1 MKHTL
6 DHTASTG
13 ETRVV
18 IAPGRRLH
26 EVLGASAE
34 AADEHRTRD
43 KEARTVYGSA
53 LGVFTSQ
60 SHPPMRARAGD
71 PPRTMAQK
79 ILAAR
84 SGAAP
89 SSDDFV
95 EAHVDQVVLARAPLR
110 AYGEALALGLKKSR
124 VEVAVAYEGRCVG
137 EGDFVDDARFAAA
150 DMVAHG
156 IVFARAGVGFPA
168 PVHLERFA
176 SPARLC
182 VTDEPRLAGVGGLG
196 MLTLIVP
203 TASLGRALAHGSVL
217 IRPPASVQI
226 LLGGRLRPFVCA
238 RDVAL
243 ELIRRGLGEVVRR
256 VEHSRAAPVVIEFGG
271 PSARLLSVAERSVM
285 AGIAQQVGAAAAVFV
300 GDERTEV
307 FLRDQ
312 RRSKAHR
319 ALSPDAG
326 APWEE
331 VINVDLGAVDPLLL
345 DTNGSVRAV
354 RDLAGQPVTQAL
366 LGGDGGVTLRD
377 LFAAATLLK
386 SKRVPMRLDFLV
398 AAPSRQML
406 EVLSRAGALT
416 DFIATGA
423 RLVEPDPRVVTG
435 ELYVPPPFGVSLR
448 TCDPEP
454 CVSGRRASVVA
465 SSETIAYAVATGVV
479 GDPRAFKRP
488 VRVTV
493 PRALPTDDV
502 LVARKVDRSDLPIS
516 ARATAR
522 AEVISRAPWNGT
534 LAISLVEAE
543 AFAQTSRWTN
553 GSGGGG
559 HGAGDL
565 AVICTTL
572 DEVREF
578 STRAGEL
585 SQAVRAVLAPH
596 IPSGLVAL
604 FSAAGIA
611 ALRIE
616 EDGLE
621 QLKGQRAVVLP
632 APSRWPEREPAYIV
646 ASGGARLA
654 LTWLALGAERT
665 WVTQGPAETRSGDG
679 RPSVAEGAAGPP
691 RKAGLSRKANRAV
704 AD

>member
-1 MKHTL
+1 
-6 DHTASTG
+6 
-13 ETRVV
+13 
-18 IAPGRRLH
+18 
-26 EVLGASAE
+26 
-34 AADEHRTRD
+34 
-43 KEARTVYGSA
+43 
-53 LGVFTSQ
+53 
-60 SHPPMRARAGD
+60 MRARAGD

-84 SGAAP
+84 SSASGW
-89 SSDDFV
+89 SSDFV
-95 EAHVDQVVLARAPLR
+95 EAHVDQVVLARSPVR
-110 AYGEALALGLKKSR
+110 AYGEALSLGLKKSR
-124 VEVAVAYEGRCVG
+124 VEVAVAYDGRCVG
-137 EGDFVDDARFAAA
+137 AGNLDDEARLAAA
-150 DMVAHG
+150 DMVSRG
-156 IVFARAGVGFPA
+156 ILFARAGVGFPA

-196 MLTLIVP
+196 MLTLVVP
-203 TASLGRALAHGSVL
+203 TASLGRALAHGTVV
-217 IRPPASVQI
+217 IRPPASVQV

-256 VEHSRAAPVVIEFGG
+256 VEHSRGAPVVIEFGG

-285 AGIAQQVGAAAAVFV
+285 AGLAQQVGAAAAVFV

-319 ALSPDAG
+319 ALLPDAG

-331 VINVDLGAVDPLLL
+331 VVNVDLGAVDPLLL
-345 DTNGSVRAV
+345 DTRGTVRAV

-366 LGGDGGVTLRD
+366 LGGDGGATLRD
-377 LFAAATLLK
+377 LFAAAMLLK

-406 EVLSRAGALT
+406 ETLSRAGALT

-435 ELYVPPPFGVSLR
+435 ELYSPPSFGVSLR

-454 CVSGRRASVVA
+454 CVPGRRPTVVA
-465 SSETIAYAVATGVV
+465 SSETIAYAVATGAV

-502 LVARKVDRSDLPIS
+502 LIARKVERGDSSAS
-516 ARATAR
+516 ARGTTPQWEGKSSPDVPWDAALTVQLIEAAT
-522 AEVISRAPWNGT
+522 
-534 LAISLVEAE
+534 
-543 AFAQTSRWTN
+543 FAQMSRLTN
-553 GSGGGG
+553 GSGPAS
-559 HGAGDL
+559 HGAADV
-565 AVICTTL
+565 AVVCTTL

-578 STRAGEL
+578 SGRASEPGHSL
-585 SQAVRAVLAPH
+585 RAVIAPY
-596 IPSGLVAL
+596 IPSALVGL
-604 FSAAGIA
+604 FSAAGIVA
-611 ALRIE
+611 IRVEADDAE
-616 EDGLE
+616 E
-621 QLKGQRAVVLP
+621 LKGQKTIVLP
-632 APSRWPEREPAYIV
+632 APSRWPERQAMTVIG
-646 ASGGARLA
+646 ASGAKVA
-654 LTWLALGAERT
+654 MTWLALGAERG
-665 WVTQGPAETRSGDG
+665 WVTQIASSAARGSGGRLTATDG
-679 RPSVAEGAAGPP
+679 SGASP
-691 RKAGLSRKANRAV
+691 RNTALSRKATRAV

>member
-1 MKHTL
+1 
-6 DHTASTG
+6 
-13 ETRVV
+13 
-18 IAPGRRLH
+18 
-26 EVLGASAE
+26 
-34 AADEHRTRD
+34 
-43 KEARTVYGSA
+43 
-53 LGVFTSQ
+53 
-60 SHPPMRARAGD
+60 MRARAGD

-84 SGAAP
+84 STAAA
-89 SSDDFV
+89 SEGDFI
-95 EAHVDQVVLARAPLR
+95 EAHVDQVVLARAPVR
-110 AYGEALALGLKKSR
+110 AYAEALSLGLKKSR
-124 VEVAVAYEGRCVG
+124 VEVAVAYDGRCVG
-137 EGDFVDDARFAAA
+137 EADSGDGARAAA
-150 DMVAHG
+150 TDMVARG
-156 IVFARAGVGFPA
+156 ILFARAGVGFPG

-196 MLTLIVP
+196 MLTLVVP

-217 IRPPASVQI
+217 IRPPASVQV

-243 ELIRRGLGEVVRR
+243 ELMRRGIGDIVRR
-256 VEHSRAAPVVIEFGG
+256 VEHSRGAPVVIEFGG

-285 AGIAQQVGAAAAVFV
+285 AGLAQQVGAAAAVFV

-319 ALSPDAG
+319 ALLPDAG

-331 VINVDLGAVDPLLL
+331 VVNVDLGAVDPLLL
-345 DTNGSVRAV
+345 DPNGNVRAV

-366 LGGDGGVTLRD
+366 LGGDGGATLRD
-377 LFAAATLLK
+377 LFAAALLLK

-406 EVLSRAGALT
+406 EALSRAGALT

-423 RLVEPDPRVVTG
+423 RLVEPDSRVVTG
-435 ELYVPPPFGVSLR
+435 ELYAPPSFGVSLR

-454 CVSGRRASVVA
+454 SAVGRRPSIVA

-502 LVARKVDRSDLPIS
+502 LVARKVDRGDSALP
-516 ARATAR
+516 RGLLGWEER
-522 AEVISRAPWNGT
+522 EVRSSPRAPWT
-534 LAISLVEAE
+534 AALTVSVIEA
-543 AFAQTSRWTN
+543 ATFAQTPRSTN
-553 GSGGGG
+553 GAAGAA

-565 AVICTTL
+565 ALLCTTL

-578 STRAGEL
+578 SARASEL
-585 SQAVRAVLAPH
+585 GHVVRAVLAPF
-596 IPSGLVAL
+596 IPSSLVGL

-611 ALRIE
+611 AIRVE
-616 EDGLE
+616 GESTDH
-621 QLKGQRAVVLP
+621 LKAQNVIVLP
-632 APSRWPEREPAYIV
+632 APSRWPEGQPAVIGV
-646 ASGGARLA
+646 SGGRLA
-654 LTWLALGAERT
+654 LTWLALGAERA
-665 WVTQGPAETRSGDG
+665 WVTQGAPAAARAGSRLT
-679 RPSVAEGAAGPP
+679 VAEATSAPP
-691 RKAGLSRKANRAV
+691 RSAPLPRKANRAL